1 MVDANGLVDT
11 EVLPLGSMDIDRAI
25 AKIVLQETG
34 LLLGPLTCERLKQ
47 RFCDVDENAMATSL
61 CAGKDSQTGLPR
73 QTEITAAMLRPALIP
88 YAHQIAQALH
98 EVLHQ
103 TRPELSQWIS
113 SHGIMLVGGGALLRG
128 LDRYLTQFLGV
139 PVYLGEDPLYA
150 VAIGAGK
157 ALWEMPLLRD
167 SLGFENP
174 HSA

>member
-1 MVDANGLVDT
+1 
-11 EVLPLGSMDIDRAI
+11 
-25 AKIVLQETG
+25 
-34 LLLGPLTCERLKQ
+34 
-47 RFCDVDENAMATSL
+47 
-61 CAGKDSQTGLPR
+61 
-73 QTEITAAMLRPALIP
+73 MLRPALIP

-98 EVLHQ
+98 EILHQ

-157 ALWEMPLLRD
+157 ALLEMPLLRD